1 MNIIMAYLC
10 TVAASIADAASNGQ
24 NGPNANANADANADA
39 DDESGTSV
47 IVKVSPEF
55 TCEISGDE
63 VSPVVTREAT
73 YEAALM

>member
-24 NGPNANANADANADA
+24 NGPNANADANADA

-47 IVKVSPEF
+47 IVKASPEF

-73 YEAALM
+73 YEAALV